1 MLLTGSATNFQIHLI
16 YDLRLRFLFCREKS
30 CVSSKIVNL
39 KIKTPF
45 KKYIRQK
52 RQNSDF

>member
-16 YDLRLRFLFCREKS
+16 YDYDSSFCREKS